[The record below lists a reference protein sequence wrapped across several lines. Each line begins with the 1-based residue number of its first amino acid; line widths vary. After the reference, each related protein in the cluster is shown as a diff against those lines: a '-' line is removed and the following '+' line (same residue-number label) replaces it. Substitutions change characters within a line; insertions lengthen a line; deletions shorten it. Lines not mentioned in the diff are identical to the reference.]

1 MKYADIEFP
10 FDEAENYLQSANKEK
25 MNKFFYKGDV
35 YEKLKRQT
43 TYYLVGDKG
52 SGKTAYSAYFCNNQ
66 IEGNIKSC
74 LLYTSPSPR
83 DA

>member
-35 YEKLKRQT
+35 YEP
-43 TYYLVGDKG
+43 
-52 SGKTAYSAYFCNNQ
+52 SYSF
-66 IEGNIKSC
+66 
-74 LLYTSPSPR
+74 L
-83 DA
+83 